1 MSLIQ
6 WIDEN
11 DIIREIRTNSQGELV
26 TSSTPTTTSLGQKAM
41 SASTSVAIANDQ
53 SPVPTQ
59 DKNGEGA
66 VTYITNT
73 TPVSWLTAR
82 QVVCLTDTTFTTF
95 TRTNSTGSIVGIP
108 LPAWTL
114 LIWPVTA
121 VTLTSGAVACY
132 N

>member
-1 MSLIQ
+1 MQ
-6 WIDEN
+6 A
-11 DIIREIRTNSQGELV
+11 ELNV
-26 TSSTPTTTSLGQKAM
+26 LDKA
-41 SASTSVAIANDQ
+41 TGKYF
-53 SPVPTQ
+53 PVYGDPVSGGIVSQ

-73 TPVSWLTAR
+73 TPVTGLTAR
-82 QVVCLTDTTFTTF
+82 QVVCLTDTTFATF
-95 TRTNSTGSIVGIP
+95 TRTNSTGSIVGVA